1 MQTATISFD
10 RFNTLADGDAAER
23 IRAARAKLGK
33 DVVLLCHHYQRADV
47 YAHADI
53 TGDSLKL
60 SRLAS
65 QSDAENIVFCGVHFM
80 AEVADIL
87 SRPDQVSILPD
98 LAAGCSMADMAS
110 LAKVERA
117 WRELSAVLDP
127 DEKVTPVTY
136 INSAADLK
144 AFCGEHGGI
153 VCTSSN
159 ATKILEWSFAQREKV
174 LFFPDQ
180 HLGRWSGYKMGIPL
194 DDMVIWNP
202 DLEQGGLT
210 REQIAKAKIILWH
223 GYCSVHQMFQ
233 PQGHH
238 QVPQPASR
246 RLRHFAPRMQLRG
259 LQAVRLHRQHRNHP
273 ADGQGGAAQYAL
285 AGRHRVEPGRASGA
299 GGEARRQDRAVHGQ
313 HHLHVLDHAAHRSA
327 ASGMDAGKPGRRQG
341 GEQDQRAGTRSEAGE
356 DRPGAHARGVL
367 TPASPSQKNCRQSGF
382 ACRMEPGQSCET
394 GSPSRKTSGVIAST
408 PPVLTGMAC
417 VNGNPCR
424 WIQS

>member
-1 MQTATISFD
+1 MRACPGARAEVTTMQTATIAFD
-10 RFNTLADGDAAER
+10 RYNSLADNDAGER
-23 IRAARAKLGK
+23 IRAARARLGK

-65 QSDAENIVFCGVHFM
+65 QAEAKHIVFCGVHFM

-87 SRPDQVSILPD
+87 SRPEQISILPD

-127 DEKVTPVTY
+127 DQKVTPVTY

-159 ATKILEWSFAQREKV
+159 APKILEWSFAQREKV

-180 HLGRWSGYKMGIPL
+180 HLGRWSGHKMGIPQ
-194 DDMVIWNP
+194 DQMVIWNP
-202 DLEQGGLT
+202 DLELGGLT
-210 REQIAKAKIILWH
+210 KEQIATAKIILWH

-233 PQGHH
+233 PRDIIKFRNQYPDGKVISHPECSFEVCK
-238 QVPQPASR
+238 QSDYVGSTEYILKTVKEAAPDTR
-246 RLRHFAPRMQLRG
+246 WLVGTELNLVERLAQETRH
-259 LQAVRLHRQHRNHP
+259 
-273 ADGQGGAAQYAL
+273 
-285 AGRHRVEPGRASGA
+285 E
-299 GGEARRQDRAVHGQ
+299 
-313 HHLHVLDHAAHRSA
+313 
-327 ASGMDAGKPGRRQG
+327 GKIVQ
-341 GEQDQRAGTRSEAGE
+341 
-356 DRPGAHARGVL
+356 
-367 TPASPSQKNCRQSGF
+367 F
-382 ACRMEPGQSCET
+382 M
-394 GSPSRKTSGVIAST
+394 AST
-408 PPVLTGMAC
+408 ICMCSTMQRIDPQHLAWTLENLVEGKV
-417 VNGNPCR
+417 VNQISVPEHEAKLAKISLER
-424 WIQS
+424 MLAVS